1 MKRLT
6 LVPTSL
12 LQRWLVPPRLFLVPA
27 ALVALFLT
35 LYFGPE
41 LGLEALRRW
50 LHAPELRYGPW
61 QDLREFQGKV
71 VLIACALYGLVRLL
85 PFHPMTRPGY
95 KPWLQQTPWTVRQ
108 PLPLGPAHLVLRDA
122 LAIAGLT
129 VCGFRAGVH
138 WALPAALVGTVYLVV
153 LAFTLVGGHVP
164 KHATVLAFGP
174 PLFAILSSQPAWM
187 LAAVGAFYCVGYVGL
202 RKSLSKFPWRDP
214 DEVHPSLRPPKAQSL
229 GWPLKWVAPI
239 PPDKPVPASIGFLIA
254 LLVAWW
260 VFGLMVLTGEPVGP
274 ETHAD
279 PLEILRLM
287 ALGACCGLFA
297 GVIRAVGYLV
307 GTAPPLGTLG
317 RLRTGRLVIPE
328 YDHVLVAPA
337 LVWLL
342 ATVTPGAVFYF
353 LHVGSAANAAISV
366 FVVLSAAINLG
377 PTMASWRLT
386 GAGSHPAPVV
396 VGRERQPKAV
406 GQEA

>member
-6 LVPTSL
+6 LVPMSL

-41 LGLEALRRW
+41 LALEALRRW
-50 LHAPELRYGPW
+50 FHAPERRYGPW
-61 QDLREFQGKV
+61 QDLREFQAKV
-71 VLIACALYGLVRLL
+71 VLGACALYGLFRIVQ
-85 PFHPMTRPGY
+85 FHPVTRPGY
-95 KPWLQQTPWTVRQ
+95 KPWLEQTPWTVRQ
-108 PLPLGPAHLVLRDA
+108 PLPLGPVHLVLRDA

-129 VCGFRAGVH
+129 ACGARVGVH
-138 WALPAALVGTVYLVV
+138 WALPAALVGMVYLVV
-153 LAFTLVGGHVP
+153 LMVTLLVGHAP
-164 KHATVLAFGP
+164 KHAIVLAFGP

-187 LAAVGAFYCVGYVGL
+187 LAAVGAFYCIGYAGL
-202 RKSLSKFPWRDP
+202 RQSLAKFPWRDP
-214 DEVHPSLRPPKAQSL
+214 DEVHPSLMPPKALSL

-239 PPDKPVPASIGFLIA
+239 PPDKPVPASIGFLVA

-260 VFGLMVLTGEPVGP
+260 LLGLMVFSGVPVGP
-274 ETHAD
+274 DPHAD
-279 PLEILRLM
+279 RLEILRLM
-287 ALGACCGLFA
+287 AGGACCGLFA
-297 GVIRAVGYLV
+297 AVIRAVGYLV

-337 LVWLL
+337 MVWLL
-342 ATVTPGAVFYF
+342 ATVTPGAAFYF
-353 LHVGSAANAAISV
+353 LHVGSAANAAISM

-377 PTMASWRLT
+377 PTMAAWRLT
-386 GAGSHPAPVV
+386 GTGSHPAPAVV
-396 VGRERQPKAV
+396 NRERQPKGV